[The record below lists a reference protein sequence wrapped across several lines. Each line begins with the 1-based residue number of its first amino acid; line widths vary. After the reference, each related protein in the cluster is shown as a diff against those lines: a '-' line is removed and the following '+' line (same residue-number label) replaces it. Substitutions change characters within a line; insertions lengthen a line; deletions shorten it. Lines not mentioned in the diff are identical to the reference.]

1 MQEDRDQFITV
12 DEMQRTLSLSKNK
25 AYDLL
30 STGEISAVRLGS
42 KAVRV
47 SKASLLDYI
56 EKHPYAKKTGR
67 ES

>member
-1 MQEDRDQFITV
+1 M
-12 DEMQRTLSLSKNK
+12 LSLSKNK

-30 STGEISAVRLGS
+30 STGEIAAVRLGS

-47 SKASLLDYI
+47 SKASLYDYL
-56 EKHPYAKKTGR
+56 EKHPYARG